1 MLTDYEG
8 SAYSVDTALS
18 SGKTFDGYTFDTLK
32 GAPSGKLNKDTG
44 INVYFVKKSTP
55 TEPSKLT
62 EPNTPTDPTTPAQ
75 TATNIPD
82 STTPADTQIFDTQ
95 VPLTNTPTAGKTHG
109 GPEVPPPAKAEA
121 PRTGDSLPAALLTA
135 AASLGGVLVLSTT
148 RKKNA

>member
-18 SGKTFDGYTFDTLK
+18 SGKTFDGYTFDPLK

-95 VPLTNTPTAGKTHG
+95 VPLTNTPIAGKTHG
-109 GPEVPPPAKAEA
+109 SPEVTPAKAEA